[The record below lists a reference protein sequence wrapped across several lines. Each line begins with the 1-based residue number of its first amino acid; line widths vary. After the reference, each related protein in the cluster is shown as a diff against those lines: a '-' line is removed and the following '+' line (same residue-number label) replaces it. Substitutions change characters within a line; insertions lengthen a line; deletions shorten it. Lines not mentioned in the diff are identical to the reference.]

1 MEARERIEHFV
12 RRHHFFH
19 GETLIEDRVRIV
31 RRVFA
36 RFRAPITHGK
46 DDAVEAQ
53 MSTTLER
60 ATSGAAAT
68 RPKPDKF
75 GNRTVTAGLGEGFE
89 FAFAV
94 FVLLGALW
102 LLASGYV

>member
-1 MEARERIEHFV
+1 
-12 RRHHFFH
+12 
-19 GETLIEDRVRIV
+19 
-31 RRVFA
+31 
-36 RFRAPITHGK
+36 
-46 DDAVEAQ
+46 